1 MQGWRRGFPQRWSI
15 SDHRP
20 VRTGDLER
28 LFNDH
33 AEQLFAFLV
42 YRTGNRLVAEELV
55 ADTFERALRARRRF
69 DSRRGSEKAWIYTI
83 ALNLY
88 RDQARR
94 HRVEEHALERVA
106 VDARGSRSETWVT
119 SIERS
124 HGLQAALGRLGDEER
139 EALALRFGADL
150 TVREIARVLGQKE
163 DAVGKR
169 IRRALA
175 KLREE
180 LS

>member
-1 MQGWRRGFPQRWSI
+1 MRNDDFS
-15 SDHRP
+15 
-20 VRTGDLER
+20 R
-28 LFNDH
+28 LFDEH

-42 YRTGNRLVAEELV
+42 YRTGSRTLAEDLV
-55 ADTFERALRARRRF
+55 ADTFERALRSRRRF
-69 DSRRGSEKAWIYTI
+69 DRRRGTEKSWVYTI

-94 HRVEEHALERVA
+94 QRVEQRALERVA
-106 VDARGSRSETWVT
+106 VDAGGSHDDTWVT

-124 HGLQAALGRLGDEER
+124 QGLQAALGRLGDEER

-150 TVREIARVLGQKE
+150 TVREVARVLGQKE

-169 IRRALA
+169 IQRALS

-180 LS
+180 LG